1 VFIRQILFFK
11 KKKKPERNVNDLF
24 DSDLIF
30 IPRNKGMYFQ
40 VRFRILKLSKLKANK
55 SGKIVEIKVEDRDA
69 ARCVENFLL
78 TPFYIDF

>member
-1 VFIRQILFFK
+1 
-11 KKKKPERNVNDLF
+11 
-24 DSDLIF
+24 
-30 IPRNKGMYFQ
+30 
-40 VRFRILKLSKLKANK
+40 LKLSKLKANK